1 MLSRNI
7 ESVVLLATAFGLV
20 PSVYAQIAQPS
31 AMNKP
36 VTWVCPELKEVVDA
50 KSPANGEKLS
60 SIYVADVYADGTCQV
75 RSSVTGA
82 QTWAGPSG
90 VVKAPACSWKR
101 TDELG
106 KYSGRLS
113 ITWREGGNS
122 FAYPYVRISEDRMV
136 VGALEGAGSVGNA
149 ICERQTYNGPNRGR

>member
-20 PSVYAQIAQPS
+20 PSVYAQNAQPS

-36 VTWVCPELKEVVDA
+36 VTWVCPVLKEVVDP

-60 SIYVADVYADGTCQV
+60 SIFVADVYADGTCQV
-75 RSSVTGA
+75 RVSVTGA
-82 QTWAGPSG
+82 PTRAGPSG
-90 VVKAPACSWKR
+90 VRKAPACSWKR

-113 ITWREGGNS
+113 ITWLEGGTS
-122 FAYPYVRISEDRMV
+122 LAYPYVRISEDRMV
-136 VGALEGAGSVGNA
+136 VGALEGRGSVGNA

>member
-20 PSVYAQIAQPS
+20 PSVYAQNSQPS
-31 AMNKP
+31 SMNKP
-36 VTWVCPELKEVVDA
+36 VTWVCPVLKEVVDP

-75 RSSVTGA
+75 MANIVGA
-82 QTWAGPSG
+82 PTRAGLSG
-90 VVKAPACSWKR
+90 VRKAPVCSWKR

-113 ITWREGGNS
+113 IAWREGRTPK
-122 FAYPYVRISEDRMV
+122 AYPYVRISEDRMV
-136 VGALEGAGSVGNA
+136 VGALEGADSVGNA